1 MCTYYY
7 FVQVS
12 GLSEWIGSRM
22 VVLGVL
28 PNWSVVVLVAVLV
41 AALTEFT
48 SNTATSAL
56 LLPIIGELVSTP
68 ELT

>member
-68 ELT
+68 KLT